1 MTDSTPGDPMTGVS
15 DHYRTA
21 RLRVTELVRAL
32 DDEDL
37 RRPVPACP
45 GWTVHDVVAHV
56 TGIPDDA
63 LNGRMD
69 GVATP
74 PWTAA
79 QVERGHGV
87 PTFELLD
94 RWAEQA
100 ATFESLPLPP
110 QAVIDLTTHEQDI
123 RGAVGRPGARDAGEL
138 RWSFELLA
146 EHAVEE
152 VPGLRI
158 EVEDAGYGPDAP
170 TSVLRGDRYDLFRAM
185 MGRRSSAQLQ
195 ALGWSGAP
203 IDDVEAVIVFGP
215 AVADV
220 IE

>member
-1 MTDSTPGDPMTGVS
+1 MTGVA
-15 DHYRTA
+15 DHYRAA
-21 RLRVTELVRAL
+21 RRRVTELVLTL
-32 DDEDL
+32 DDADL
-37 RRPVPACP
+37 SRPVPACP

-79 QVERGHGV
+79 QVERGRSV
-87 PTFELLD
+87 PTFDLLD
-94 RWAEQA
+94 RWTEQA

-123 RGAVGRPGARDAGEL
+123 RGAVGRPGAREAIEL

-146 EHAVEE
+146 ERAVGA

-158 EVEDAGYGPDAP
+158 EVEDTSFGPDAP
-170 TSVLRGDRYDLFRAM
+170 TSVLRGDRFDLFRAM
-185 MGRRSSAQLQ
+185 MGRRSSAQLR
-195 ALGWSGAP
+195 ALGWSGTP
-203 IDDVEAVIVFGP
+203 VDDVEAVTVFGP